1 MKTLCK
7 LIGGSHLYSLANEN
21 SDIDYR
27 GIFCNTEV
35 SKIIG
40 LDRFD
45 CQTKQS
51 EEEDSVFYE
60 VRHFLS
66 LLRKTNTQVLEI
78 LFAPDSSFLELDD
91 QFKDLVLDERYHFID
106 TKRLFSSIMGYM
118 NGEKRLIS
126 GERKGQIGKKR
137 YESVKKFGYSP
148 KNMAN
153 YIRLALVA
161 STFFNSRRYVVDCN
175 EFDEYSLLRK
185 IREAPESFD
194 ELEIE
199 DMITNFEQKV
209 KDSFNNR
216 DQTKDLTFDE
226 EYANFVLSKIYKPYL
241 L

>member
-7 LIGGSHLYSLANEN
+7 LIGGSHLYGLANKN

-60 VRHFLS
+60 IRHFLS

-78 LFAPDSSFLELDD
+78 LFAPEDKFLERSFT
-91 QFKDLVLDERYHFID
+91 FKTLVINERMRLMD
-106 TKRLFSSIMGYM
+106 TKRLFSSLMGYI
-118 NGEKRLIS
+118 NGEKRLVL

-137 YESVKKFGYSP
+137 FMAVEKYGYSY
-148 KNMAN
+148 KNLCN
-153 YIRLALVA
+153 CLRLNMIGIE
-161 STFFNSRRYVVDCN
+161 FFKSQRYVVDCK
-175 EFDEYSLLRK
+175 EFEEYDLLYDIKNNPEKFNKKFAAEIMDE
-185 IREAPESFD
+185 
-194 ELEIE
+194 
-199 DMITNFEQKV
+199 FEQKV
-209 KDSFNNR
+209 KDSFDNR